1 MTGPLFGLIVDS
13 CHVNLLLEKTHFLV
27 PTVVQVKQGQGHV
40 GFNQH
45 RTPDPVYVM
54 SGGSTRNSVRSG
66 AFYQDVKSSA
76 PLSSFPLT
84 VYPGGKGPDHERYH
98 PSYCVGSKRIQRYS
112 ENQLTNEKN
121 NTWGDSHANSFIML
135 LQVEIPTRYSSGSLL
150 IVSRSCSYNH
160 NIPSYSL

>member
-76 PLSSFPLT
+76 PLYSFPLT
-84 VYPGGKGPDHERYH
+84 VYPGGKGPTKDTIH
-98 PSYCVGSKRIQRYS
+98 PIAWGLKGSSGALRINWLMRRITLGATPT
-112 ENQLTNEKN
+112 LTASSCFYRSRFPPVTAVVAYWLFHDPVCKI
-121 NTWGDSHANSFIML
+121 FL
-135 LQVEIPTRYSSGSLL
+135 LTQVE
-150 IVSRSCSYNH
+150 
-160 NIPSYSL
+160 